1 MLTIQ
6 PKFTHY
12 SNTRQIAF
20 RGEDPSNED
29 KIYEEKQKHYAKQ
42 VEELDELIQDKHTN
56 KTFKKVLKG
65 SKVVSE
71 GLLEGWAVAWGA
83 HKGAKIVKPSIL
95 VKGAD
100 SKLYKVLSP
109 MFSGIKKGG
118 AKFIEVLS
126 KGVDNVKASKLY
138 TGAAEKLAAITEKLN
153 NHSVGKYVVK
163 AFEYIG
169 KAFKYV
175 GGLVKKGFEA
185 IAKPFKGKT
194 GEELYDKAAK
204 VTSNTMGV
212 GAGAAGAYDA
222 ATKDSKKTPN
232 ADNSEQDEKLVAVKI
247 ENIDDIDD
255 KEDVIN
261 NDNNELNEV
270 EKMLEDGE

>member
-20 RGEDPSNED
+20 RGEDLSDDD
-29 KIYEEKQKHYAKQ
+29 KIYQEKQEHYKKQ
-42 VEELDELIQDKHTN
+42 VEELDNLMNDKYTN
-56 KTFKKVLKG
+56 TTFKKVLKG
-65 SKVVSE
+65 SKVISE

-83 HKGAKIVKPSIL
+83 HKGAKIIKPSFIA
-95 VKGAD
+95 KGAD
-100 SKLYKVLSP
+100 SKVYKVLAP
-109 MFSGIKKGG
+109 IFSGIKKSGSEIIAG
-118 AKFIEVLS
+118 IS
-126 KGVDNVKASKLY
+126 KGIDNIKVSKLY
-138 TGAAEKLAAITEKLN
+138 TGAAEKLATITEKMN
-153 NHSVGKYVVK
+153 NNSVGKYVVK

-169 KAFKYV
+169 KALKYV
-175 GGLVKKGFEA
+175 GGLFKQGFEA

-204 VTSNTMGV
+204 MTSNTMGV

-232 ADNSEQDEKLVAVKI
+232 ADNSEQDEKLEDI
-247 ENIDDIDD
+247 DNIDDADD
-255 KEDVIN
+255 ADDSIN
-261 NDNNELNEV
+261 NNNYDDELNEV
-270 EKMLEDGE
+270 EQKIEDGE

>member
-1 MLTIQ
+1 MLTIK
-6 PKFTHY
+6 PKFTNY

-20 RGEDPSNED
+20 RGEAPSNED

-42 VEELDELIQDKHTN
+42 VEELDKLIQDKHTN
-56 KTFKKVLKG
+56 NTLKKVLKG

-95 VKGAD
+95 VKGSD

-138 TGAAEKLAAITEKLN
+138 TGATEKLAAITEKMN
-153 NHSVGKYVVK
+153 NHSIGKYVVK

-169 KAFKYV
+169 TAFKFV
-175 GGLVKKGFEA
+175 CGLLKKGFEA

-222 ATKDSKKTPN
+222 ATKDSKKTVNPETTE
-232 ADNSEQDEKLVAVKI
+232 STEAVDSVD
-247 ENIDDIDD
+247 DDID
-255 KEDVIN
+255 
-261 NDNNELNEV
+261 NDELNEV

>member
-6 PKFTHY
+6 PKITNY

-20 RGEDPSNED
+20 RSENSFNED

-42 VEELDELIQDKHTN
+42 VEELDQLIQDKHTN
-56 KTFKKVLKG
+56 NTFKKVLKG

-83 HKGAKIVKPSIL
+83 HKGAKIVKPSIIT
-95 VKGAD
+95 KGAD
-100 SKLYKVLSP
+100 SKLYKALNP
-109 MFSGIKKGG
+109 LFSGIKKDGL
-118 AKFIEVLS
+118 KFIEVLS
-126 KGVDNVKASKLY
+126 KGIDNVKASKLY
-138 TGAAEKLAAITEKLN
+138 TGAAEKFAAITEKMN
-153 NHSVGKYVVK
+153 NNSVGKYVVK

-175 GGLVKKGFEA
+175 GGLLKKGFET

-194 GEELYDKAAK
+194 GDELYDKAAK

-222 ATKDSKKTPN
+222 ATKDSKKTVNP
-232 ADNSEQDEKLVAVKI
+232 ET
-247 ENIDDIDD
+247 
-255 KEDVIN
+255 EDSTTTVDL
-261 NDNNELNEV
+261 NDVDSNDELNEI